1 MLAFYT
7 IIIENLNRQKLS
19 KKDWQRTVSIS
30 DGNISPKL
38 RKLSQEEVKILID
51 NGRNSVKNYLN

>member
-1 MLAFYT
+1 M
-7 IIIENLNRQKLS
+7 NRQRLS

-38 RKLSQEEVKILID
+38 RRLSKEEINVLIQ
-51 NGRNSVKNYLN
+51 NGKTAVKNYLN